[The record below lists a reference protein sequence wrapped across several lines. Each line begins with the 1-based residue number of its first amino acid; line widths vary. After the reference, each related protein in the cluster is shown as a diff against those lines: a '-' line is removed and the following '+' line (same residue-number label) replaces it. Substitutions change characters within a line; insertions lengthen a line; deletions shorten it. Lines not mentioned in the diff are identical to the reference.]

1 MPITVHRKANRF
13 SPDSKRVIARYLELP
28 ETKAVSIIE
37 KVLAM
42 SDEDAVLTLNQVLRE
57 FAKRHR
63 NITKLFDKHFCR
75 AKDMLPVLHSKLAAL
90 SDEKKL
96 LIGSCF
102 TYEYSIESAAFFN
115 PSIIEHPDQ
124 TNLEKEKKRV
134 ILSFRAT
141 GEGHISSLVFRT
153 GEIDENNNL
162 YLQPAG
168 NLLDEAEVIK
178 RHVYDKTAFFKKL
191 AEMNVHK
198 DIVDMVM
205 DRLKE
210 KFIYGELQ
218 AAIAETMKTV
228 KMTHSKQ
235 QVVQSITWL
244 ANSHYEIAFSLDTAK
259 SERVIFPIS
268 YSETNGIE
276 DARFVRFV
284 HDNGDATYYA
294 TYTAYNGFAIL
305 PKLLETKDF
314 CHFKIMPINGECAQ
328 NKNLALFPRKIRG
341 RYAMVSRL
349 DGANHFIMFSDTI
362 NLWREAQKLRDRR
375 YPWEL
380 VQVGNCGSPIETE
393 KGWLLITHGVGPMRK
408 YSLGALLLDL
418 DDPTKIIG
426 QLAEPLLM
434 PNAEEREGYVPN
446 VVYSCGS
453 IVHNNELII
462 PYAMSDYASTIATV
476 PLNEL
481 LGELQKLP
489 TSRNK

>member
-57 FAKRHR
+57 FTKRHR

-124 TNLEKEKKRV
+124 TNLEKGKKRV

-178 RHVYDKTAFFKKL
+178 RHVYGKTAFFNKL
-191 AEMNVHK
+191 AEMSVHK
-198 DIVDMVM
+198 NIVDMVM

-244 ANSHYEIAFSLDTAK
+244 ANSHYEIVFSLDTAM

-314 CHFKIMPINGECAQ
+314 YHFKIMPINGECAQ

-349 DGANHFIMFSDTI
+349 DGANQFIMFSDTI
-362 NLWREAQKLRDRR
+362 NLWQEAQKLRNRR

-408 YSLGALLLDL
+408 YCLGALLLDL